1 MKTFFHLFY
10 KDILLLIRDKAGLLL
25 LFIMPLALVL
35 IMTSMQDGVM
45 SANMDTD
52 ISLIVLNDDGDSI
65 GNTMQKKLKKS
76 DVFNT
81 QIAKE
86 IDSSMTEDDLSKL
99 IADGKYL
106 VGIYIP
112 DSTTEHLTENF
123 KNKLENAFNGNPAD
137 SITNDKDSLFLKVY
151 IDPVVKPSVHSTIM
165 SNIREFS
172 INVENQFSLKEISL
186 MLDTLSGS
194 RIKNPELSEIQGFT
208 VKEKHTDKTGQEGV
222 TPNSVQ
228 HNVPAWTLFAIF
240 FIVVSFSGSIIKERE
255 DGSFYR
261 LMTMPC
267 SFATYLSSKMALYL
281 IVCIFQFLMVL
292 AMGIWVFP
300 LIDLEAFVIDGYFL
314 KLLFVVVFASMAAI
328 GYGTAIS
335 AMATSQQQAAI
346 FGSVSVVILSAIG
359 GIWIPTFAMPRFL
372 KFLSHFSPL
381 NWGMEASYDIILRK
395 SPIIDVLPECMYL
408 LLFAVVCF
416 LVAVFYKK
424 CKTC

>member
-25 LFIMPLALVL
+25 LFLMPLALVL

-45 SANMDTD
+45 NANEDTD
-52 ISLIVLNDDGDSI
+52 ISLIILNEDGDSI
-65 GNTMQKKLKKS
+65 GNTMQKELIKS

-81 QIAKE
+81 QIAKD
-86 IDSSMTEDDLSKL
+86 IDSSITENDLAKL
-99 IADGKYL
+99 IAEGKYL

-112 DSTTEHLTENF
+112 DSTTENLVENF
-123 KNKLENAFNGNPAD
+123 QNKLENAFKGNPAD
-137 SITNDKDSLFLKVY
+137 SVEKNTDSMFIRVY
-151 IDPVVKPSVHSTIM
+151 IDPVVKPSVHTTIM

-172 INVENQFSLKEISL
+172 MKVQNQFSLKEISV
-186 MLDTLSGS
+186 MLDTMSRG
-194 RIKNPELSEIQGFT
+194 RIKDPDLGKSKGLT
-208 VKEKHTDKTGQEGV
+208 VKEKTTDKSGEDGIS
-222 TPNSVQ
+222 PNSVQ

-281 IVCIFQFLMVL
+281 IVCIVQFLMTL

-300 LIDLEAFVIDGYFL
+300 LIDLDAFVINGYFL
-314 KLLFVVVFASMAAI
+314 RLLFVVVFASIAAI

-359 GIWIPTFAMPRFL
+359 GIWIPTFAMPHFL

-381 NWGMEASYDIILRK
+381 NSGMEASYDIILRK
-395 SPIIDVLPECMYL
+395 SEIIDVLPECIYL
-408 LLFAVVCF
+408 LLFALACF
-416 LVAVFYKK
+416 LIAVFYKK
-424 CKTC
+424 QKTC